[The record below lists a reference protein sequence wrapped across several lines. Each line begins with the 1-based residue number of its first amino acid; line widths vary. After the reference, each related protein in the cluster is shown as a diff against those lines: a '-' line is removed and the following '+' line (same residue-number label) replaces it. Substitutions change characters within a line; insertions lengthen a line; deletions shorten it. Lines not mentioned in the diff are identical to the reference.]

1 MGMWNGI
8 HFINIGYND
17 YGNVDMMDR
26 KERRYAWK
34 YFWREEMRIVMTN
47 ARMIIYDDR
56 TLTWISDDWIFII
69 LLFCL

>member
-1 MGMWNGI
+1 MIMGMLTWRI
-8 HFINIGYND
+8 EKKEDMLENIFAR
-17 YGNVDMMDR
+17 VD
-26 KERRYAWK
+26 
-34 YFWREEMRIVMTN
+34 MRIVKTN